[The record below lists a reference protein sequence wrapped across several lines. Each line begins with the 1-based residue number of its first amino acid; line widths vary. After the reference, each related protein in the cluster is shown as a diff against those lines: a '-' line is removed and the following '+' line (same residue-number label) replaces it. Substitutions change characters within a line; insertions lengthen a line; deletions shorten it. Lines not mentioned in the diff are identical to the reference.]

1 VLTYYALALLA
12 CAANLVLLQRPAVTL
27 RSIFDSARSRA
38 ERAVVRIGAERCTLL
53 AVAAL
58 VCLFFVQIHTMNA
71 LRLQAANDSRVSFD
85 VTMFVLDVL
94 QTLMLGLLYVSLST
108 STFPRIV
115 RVALFTSPV
124 LMYGFAIW
132 TTAISTEDLYA
143 YVAYGKLGWHAYSP
157 PNIPFTGPFTMLNAE
172 IAWAWKTLEPAPYG
186 PLFLALDW
194 LVVAP
199 AASVMQAVVALRLL
213 DIAALGV
220 CFVALKRLGFAAPLL
235 AVVFLDPEI
244 VFNYVVEGHN
254 DVLAVAAILAAMAL
268 WKHNRI
274 AAIVLAIAAG
284 TIKAPYALLALL
296 VSADESRLV
305 RRLQFAS
312 IIAVG
317 TVAVSV
323 AGGAPYLHALTWHAS
338 VNGVAGIS
346 IVRQTIHALA
356 AGVAIAAVG
365 MAVVFRRTVINA
377 VWTFPAL
384 AATLYTWYMALGIPY
399 AVMER
404 RHAATLFVL
413 FPVGCYFL
421 SFADLEGPTTHPAAV
436 ALILGIALFAFVP
449 TRRRD
454 RTVVRE
460 RGGP

>member
-1 VLTYYALALLA
+1 MLSYYAVALLA

-58 VCLFFVQIHTMNA
+58 VCLFFAQIHTMNA
-71 LRLQAANDSRVSFD
+71 LRLQAVNDSRVSFD

-132 TTAISTEDLYA
+132 TTAISTSDLYA
-143 YVAYGKLGWHAYSP
+143 YIAYGKLGWHAYSP

-172 IAWAWKTLEPAPYG
+172 IARAWKTLEPAPYG

-199 AASVMQAVVALRLL
+199 AASVMQAMVALRLL

-338 VNGVAGIS
+338 ANSLAGIS
-346 IVRQTIHALA
+346 IAQRTMHALA

-384 AATLYTWYMALGIPY
+384 AATTYSWYMALGIPY

-413 FPVGCYFL
+413 FPVGCYL
-421 SFADLEGPTTHPAAV
+421 VNGPATQHYTYRAAV
-436 ALILGIALFAFVP
+436 VLILGIALLAFVP

-454 RTVVRE
+454 RTMVRE
-460 RGGP
+460 RAGL